1 MPDFPVPPTC
11 SPLPVK
17 EFLRRQAGISL
28 TLWRKIKH
36 SGTLSLN
43 GCPAATHDLVYPGD
57 IVTATWPQATTIT
70 AEALPL
76 AIAYE
81 DEWLLAADKPA
92 GMLVH
97 PAAGQPSGTLA
108 NAVMHYYRQ
117 NNYACDFHPVNRL
130 DRNTSGL
137 VLIAKRPDIQHWLNQ
152 NQQHLLKTYLAAAA
166 GRPQPDKGTLNMP
179 IGRKPGS
186 IIERQVTLAGQQA
199 ITHYNLLAA
208 YKNAS
213 LLEIIL
219 ATGRTHQIRVHFSHI
234 GCPLLGDDLYGGP
247 VNLIQRQALH
257 AASLSLLHPITQQI
271 TEIISPL
278 PQDLTDLLSQL
289 GDQVTNML

>member
-1 MPDFPVPPTC
+1 MPDFSVPSTCPT
-11 SPLPVK
+11 LPVK

-28 TLWRKIKH
+28 TLWRKIKYN
-36 SGTLSLN
+36 GTLKINAL
-43 GCPAATHDLVYPGD
+43 PAAVHDLVYPGD
-57 IVTATWPQATTIT
+57 TISVTWPEDSTIT
-70 AEALPL
+70 AENLPL

-97 PAAGQPSGTLA
+97 PAAGKQSGTLA
-108 NAVMHYYRQ
+108 NAVMHYYRLQ
-117 NNYACDFHPVNRL
+117 NYSCGFHPVNRL

-152 NQQHLLKTYLAAAA
+152 NQQQLSKTYLAIAS
-166 GRPQPDKGTLNMP
+166 GIPHPDKDIIDAP

-186 IIERQVTLAGQQA
+186 IIEREVSLDGQQA
-199 ITHYNLLAA
+199 ITHYRVLTTFN
-208 YKNAS
+208 NIS

-219 ATGRTHQIRVHFSHI
+219 ETGRTHQIRVHLSHI

-247 VNLIQRQALH
+247 TNLIHRQALH
-257 AASLSLLHPITQQI
+257 AAKLSLPHPITKKNIDI
-271 TEIISPL
+271 TSPL
-278 PQDLTDLLSQL
+278 PGDLTDLLSQL
-289 GDQVTNML
+289 GD